1 MTELEQLEQ
10 IYREY
15 EEKLSQAVAKAPMF
29 AGAFGMGDDPR
40 KDACNQIFY
49 EQVGLWAAAFRESDP
64 TAREAARAARWILE
78 YPARHRGSGTYW
90 MTYAAQKHVRE
101 FLALV
106 EQNEAEKI
114 RVEFVRLYPR
124 NDRLPVQKEVLRALA
139 DRAGK
144 AQDSEEMN
152 LVRIWLPRVILLLIG
167 LTIAHLGV
175 TLFLLANL
183 GSDPF
188 NVMIQGLQRL
198 VPSLTH
204 GTVHIAVS
212 LVIILVLLVVDR
224 SYVRIGTF
232 LCMILG
238 GPIIDLFS
246 LILGGAV
253 NEASPMAVRVIA
265 VILGCDILAFGM
277 TIVIKSQA
285 GTGPND
291 LVAVVLSDKTK
302 WKFGPVRVCVDLLFA
317 LVGFALGGTVG
328 VGTLICMAV
337 VGPVAQ
343 VFMPYS
349 EKLCSRFLNCQQ
361 EIINKKL
368 HK

>member
-15 EEKLSQAVAKAPMF
+15 EEKLSQAVAKAPVF

-49 EQVGLWAAAFRESDP
+49 EQVGQWAAAFRESDP
-64 TAREAARAARWILE
+64 TAREAAQAANWILE

-106 EQNEAEKI
+106 EPNEAEKI
-114 RVEFVRLYPR
+114 RVEFVRLYPK

-144 AQDSEEMN
+144 AQDSEEKN

-212 LVIILVLLVVDR
+212 LVIIPALPWWRRRALPRCGASHTR
-224 SYVRIGTF
+224 SG
-232 LCMILG
+232 
-238 GPIIDLFS
+238 D
-246 LILGGAV
+246 
-253 NEASPMAVRVIA
+253 
-265 VILGCDILAFGM
+265 
-277 TIVIKSQA
+277 
-285 GTGPND
+285 
-291 LVAVVLSDKTK
+291 
-302 WKFGPVRVCVDLLFA
+302 
-317 LVGFALGGTVG
+317 
-328 VGTLICMAV
+328 
-337 VGPVAQ
+337 
-343 VFMPYS
+343 
-349 EKLCSRFLNCQQ
+349 
-361 EIINKKL
+361 
-368 HK
+368 

>member
-1 MTELEQLEQ
+1 MADLEQLEQ
-10 IYREY
+10 IYTEY
-15 EEKLSQAVAKAPMF
+15 EEKLSQAVANASVF

-40 KDACNQIFY
+40 KDACNQLFY
-49 EQVGLWAAAFRESDP
+49 EKVGQWTAAFRESNP
-64 TAREAARAARWILE
+64 TSGEAARVVRQILE
-78 YPARHRGSGTYW
+78 YPARHRESGTYW
-90 MTYAAQKHVRE
+90 MTYAAQKHAQG
-101 FLALV
+101 LLSMV
-106 EQNEAEKI
+106 EPAEAEKLGA
-114 RVEFVRLYPR
+114 EFARLYPKTE
-124 NDRLPVQKEVLRALA
+124 RLPVQQEVLRELSA
-139 DRAGK
+139 RAGK
-144 AQDSEEMN
+144 GSEAKGN
-152 LVRIWLPRVILLLIG
+152 PLVRTWLPRVILLLVG

-198 VPSLTH
+198 VPAVTH

-212 LVIILVLLVVDR
+212 LLIILVLLVVDR

-246 LILGGAV
+246 FVLGGVV
-253 NEASPMAVRVIA
+253 NETSPMGARVAAVA
-265 VILGCDILAFGM
+265 LGCGILAFGM

-291 LVAVVLSDKTK
+291 LVAVVLSDKK
-302 WKFGPVRVCVDLLFA
+302 RWPFGPVRIGVDVLFA
-317 LVGFALGGTVG
+317 LVGFLLGGVVG

-343 VFMPYS
+343 VFMPIS
-349 EKLCSRFLNCQQ
+349 EKICNGFLNCQ
-361 EIINKKL
+361 
-368 HK
+368 